1 MRSDLRIVVDTN
13 VIISGLFGI
22 KNSPSYEIFEA
33 IRSQKLILVLSPPI
47 VEELE
52 EVSGRERIV
61 KRTKMSKEDRISFI
75 EGVIEHSEVT
85 RGVQMSKIIGRDV
98 KDDMFLACAYEARA
112 NFIITGDRDLLELK
126 KYGDTKI
133 VTPREFVEYIKNKK
147 I

>member
-1 MRSDLRIVVDTN
+1 MRSDLRIVADTN

-22 KNSPSYEIFEA
+22 KNSPSYQIFEA
-33 IRSQKLILVLSPPI
+33 IRSRILILVLSPPI

-75 EGVIEHSEVT
+75 EGIIEHSEVM
-85 RGVQMSKIIGRDV
+85 RGVQLSKITGRDV
-98 KDDMFLACAYEARA
+98 KDDMFLACAYEANA
-112 NFIITGDRDLLELK
+112 DYIVIGDRDLLVLK

-133 VTPREFVEYIKNKK
+133 VTPREFIEYIKNKK